1 MNKTKGDK
9 MKQGDLVRNKSTR
22 ELGIIQWSHNT
33 SSWWHRKKG
42 LTAIAILLTKSG
54 KTVWWK
60 SREIEVIS
68 KAG

>member
-1 MNKTKGDK
+1 MES
-9 MKQGDLVRNKSTR
+9 GDLVRNKSTR
-22 ELGIIQWSHNT
+22 QIGIIQWSNNT

-42 LTAIAILLTKSG
+42 LTAIAVLLTKSG

-68 KAG
+68 KAD